1 MVKPDCISIDY
12 DVEPSWILEKASGI
26 PIQGGLDPKILL
38 GSTEDL
44 KKNIMKYIS
53 IFSNYPYIFN
63 LGHGVLPETKPE
75 TIDFIVKFIREKK
88 MIKQKIC
95 IIGNGLTGLTAAL
108 ILGKLNLDV
117 HLIAAPDKKRRR
129 DIRTTAISESNY
141 KGLIGFIGK
150 KF

>member
-1 MVKPDCISIDY
+1 
-12 DVEPSWILEKASGI
+12 
-26 PIQGGLDPKILL
+26 
-38 GSTEDL
+38 
-44 KKNIMKYIS
+44 
-53 IFSNYPYIFN
+53 
-63 LGHGVLPETKPE
+63 
-75 TIDFIVKFIREKK
+75 

-150 KF
+150 KKFENLFWIQGNRSLQRTFQRDQTLYEFIK

>member
-1 MVKPDCISIDY
+1 
-12 DVEPSWILEKASGI
+12 
-26 PIQGGLDPKILL
+26 
-38 GSTEDL
+38 
-44 KKNIMKYIS
+44 MKYIS

-75 TIDFIVKFIREKK
+75 TIDFIVKFIREK

-141 KGLIGFIGK
+141 KGLINFIGK
-150 KF
+150 KKFKNLF

>member
-1 MVKPDCISIDY
+1 
-12 DVEPSWILEKASGI
+12 
-26 PIQGGLDPKILL
+26 
-38 GSTEDL
+38 
-44 KKNIMKYIS
+44 
-53 IFSNYPYIFN
+53 
-63 LGHGVLPETKPE
+63 
-75 TIDFIVKFIREKK
+75 

-141 KGLIGFIGK
+141 KGLIGFVGK
-150 KF
+150 KNSKKFEKITGKHTGRNVYYAEHEYTV

>member
-1 MVKPDCISIDY
+1 
-12 DVEPSWILEKASGI
+12 
-26 PIQGGLDPKILL
+26 
-38 GSTEDL
+38 
-44 KKNIMKYIS
+44 MKYIS

-75 TIDFIVKFIREKK
+75 TIDFIVKFIREK

-150 KF
+150 KILKSFLNPRK

>member
-1 MVKPDCISIDY
+1 
-12 DVEPSWILEKASGI
+12 
-26 PIQGGLDPKILL
+26 
-38 GSTEDL
+38 
-44 KKNIMKYIS
+44 
-53 IFSNYPYIFN
+53 
-63 LGHGVLPETKPE
+63 
-75 TIDFIVKFIREKK
+75 

-141 KGLIGFIGK
+141 KGLIGFIEK
-150 KF
+150 KNYNRKKIDLILNQQLPQHIKCQRSDYCINNLSIVNLKSEILKVHKKLQR